1 LDYEERNTVRYSR
14 VRMTKKEDATV
25 VRVTTKK
32 LKRLI
37 KARDRIVKDEAK
49 KQAVVDAALDHMSEY
64 YEGKK

>member
-1 LDYEERNTVRYSR
+1 
-14 VRMTKKEDATV
+14 MTKKEDATV